1 LLLTGLANDLQL
13 IMIIVWIAI
22 FILAII
28 IELSTEQLVSI
39 WFSGGAIVGMI
50 LAICSVP
57 WYIQVLSAILVSGGL
72 IALIQYILYKKR
84 KNQIEYRTNVDAM
97 IEQKI
102 IVTKTCD
109 KDLIGEG
116 KYRDVYWSLVSDE
129 LISEGERAVIVKV
142 EGNKL
147 IVKKDI

>member
-1 LLLTGLANDLQL
+1 
-13 IMIIVWIAI
+13 
-22 FILAII
+22 
-28 IELSTEQLVSI
+28 
-39 WFSGGAIVGMI
+39 MI

-84 KNQIEYRTNVDAM
+84 KNQKEYRTNVDAM

-116 KYRDVYWSLVSDE
+116 NYRDVYWSLVSDE
-129 LISEGERAVIVKV
+129 LISIGERAVIVKV
-142 EGNKL
+142 EGIKL

>member
-1 LLLTGLANDLQL
+1 MLLTGLANDLQL
-13 IMIIVWIAI
+13 IMIIVCIVI

-84 KNQIEYRTNVDAM
+84 KNQKEYRTNVDAM

-109 KDLIGEG
+109 KDLIVDG

-129 LISEGERAVIVKV
+129 LISEGERAVIIKV

>member
-1 LLLTGLANDLQL
+1 MLLAGLANDLQL
-13 IMIIVWIAI
+13 IMIIVWIAV

-39 WFSGGAIVGMI
+39 WFSGGAIIGMI

-84 KNQIEYRTNVDAM
+84 KNQKEYRTNVDAM

-116 KYRDVYWSLVSDE
+116 KYHDVYWSLVSDE
-129 LISEGERAVIVKV
+129 LISKGERAVIVKV